1 MTEHLTPRRAY
12 PDEMP
17 ETVVTAGPGEPAEP
31 TSALFEGDGGE
42 LPEDVRRVLVLL
54 LQGPFVSRDS
64 HPRPWATLLS
74 HEKTVRARLGDLF
87 LELVLDRDRGLGF
100 IRKVTP
106 PEIDVPGV
114 VRSNRL
120 TLIDTALVLHLRDLL
135 LRAESD
141 DLRVIVGRDELSE
154 VLAVYQ
160 PLTGTNKAGYEK
172 RIHASVEKLKNSSVL
187 RSTRE
192 PDRYEV
198 SPILGLVFGA
208 DEVIAV
214 TRELRRFAAA
224 ASAGAGASPTDVSD
238 APAEVG

>member
-1 MTEHLTPRRAY
+1 MTERTTPRRAY

-17 ETVVTAGPGEPAEP
+17 GAPAPDRPTEPTAP
-31 TSALFEGDGGE
+31 TSALFEGDAGE

-64 HPRPWATLLS
+64 HPRPWATLLG
-74 HEKTVRARLGDLF
+74 HEEVVRSRLGDLF

-100 IRKVTP
+100 IRKVTA
-106 PEIDVPGV
+106 PELDVPGV

-120 TLIDTALVLHLRDLL
+120 TLIDTALVLHLRELL

-141 DLRVIVGRDELSE
+141 ELRVIVGRDELTE

-160 PLTGTNKAGYEK
+160 PLTGTNRAGYEN
-172 RIHASVEKLKNSSVL
+172 RIQASIEKLKRSSVL
-187 RSTRE
+187 RSTKE

-214 TRELRRFAAA
+214 TRELRRFAAEA
-224 ASAGAGASPTDVSD
+224 AAGPAGGATAADEE
-238 APAEVG
+238 AG